1 MTRRRAGA
9 ALFVLGVVTLLLTAE
24 VPTPE
29 RAAIL
34 NPLTGQPT
42 SDTPLQRSLW
52 LALGAALVALLL
64 GLPYALAVERW
75 RVAGRRL
82 LLVAGVTPLIVPPYL
97 ATIAWRGV
105 FGPGGRVPLLLGW
118 RPPPGPSVTV
128 PSLVYT
134 VPTGALLLG
143 ACLFPLVLFPA
154 WAALRRLPAS
164 QLEAARLARG
174 LRGERA
180 LLARALLPAACA
192 GALAVAALA
201 LVEFALPQLLRI
213 KVQSEQVYFA
223 FQKEHDTARALLLAL
238 RASAP
243 LLGAA
248 AACAGGI
255 LLLPWGRRA
264 LGGSAPA
271 TRPLSRPAQVAAWL
285 GCLLALAPGAWLPLL
300 DVALRLIHRPA
311 PPGARV
317 PQGLARLRGVLEQ
330 AWTIGAP
337 DAERSVWVGVL
348 TATLGVAL
356 ALGLAWW
363 ARRAGALTL
372 AAGAALAALAVA
384 TPAPLVGMLVLVG
397 LTQLKAYALLDGLGC
412 LVLAHLLRFAP
423 LALVL
428 IAVAA
433 RGLREERLE
442 AARLAGRSPLLGV
455 GLPQL
460 APTLLAAWALLY
472 VLAVTEYSAT
482 AVVEPPGQQVL
493 ALFVVN
499 QAHYG
504 EVSELAGLCTLLL
517 GVVLWP
523 LPPLAGLAL
532 WARRRA

>member
-1 MTRRRAGA
+1 M
-9 ALFVLGVVTLLLTAE
+9 LLP
-24 VPTPE
+24 V
-29 RAAIL
+29 
-34 NPLTGQPT
+34 
-42 SDTPLQRSLW
+42 
-52 LALGAALVALLL
+52 
-64 GLPYALAVERW
+64 
-75 RVAGRRL
+75 
-82 LLVAGVTPLIVPPYL
+82 
-97 ATIAWRGV
+97 
-105 FGPGGRVPLLLGW
+105 
-118 RPPPGPSVTV
+118 
-128 PSLVYT
+128 
-134 VPTGALLLG
+134 
-143 ACLFPLVLFPA
+143 

-174 LRGERA
+174 AAGERA

-213 KVQSEQVYFA
+213 KVQSEQVYLA

-243 LLGAA
+243 LLAA
-248 AACAGGI
+248 GLICAGAI
-255 LLLPWGRRA
+255 LLLPWRRA
-264 LGGSAPA
+264 PGGSAPA
-271 TRPLSRPAQVAAWL
+271 ARPLSRPARVAAWL

-330 AWTIGAP
+330 AWTIGAG

-348 TATLGVAL
+348 TASLGVAL
-356 ALGLAWW
+356 ALLLAWW
-363 ARRAGALTL
+363 ARRAGALVL
-372 AAGAALAALAVA
+372 AAGAALATLAIT
-384 TPAPLVGMLVLVG
+384 TPAPLVGVLVLVG
-397 LTQLKAYALLDGLGC
+397 LTQLEAYALLDGLGC
-412 LVLAHLLRFAP
+412 LVLTHLLRFAP

-504 EVSELAGLCTLLL
+504 EVSELAGLCALLL